1 MGIMESI
8 SDLLC
13 PLAFVTW
20 NKTYVTDKE
29 YIEKYSPL
37 VPHYSHQTPITGE
50 CVFGS
55 LAIFLDVGM
64 EYSWWRHQMEA
75 FSALLAICAGN
86 SPVTGEFPA

>member
-29 YIEKYSPL
+29 SDYAEWDLDSESDGL
-37 VPHYSHQTPITGE
+37 VTDHNPS
-50 CVFGS
+50 S
-55 LAIFLDVGM
+55 
-64 EYSWWRHQMEA
+64 S
-75 FSALLAICAGN
+75 
-86 SPVTGEFPA
+86 